1 MFYLVH
7 VKYKSIFHFKRLNVI
22 FFDVIHYFLTFIRF
36 SKKIYYFPLEEPLK
50 ETRYINLYFGHK
62 KTEIP
67 QSRFFLN
74 LLFLIT
80 KIDLGLLHLQHN
92 ANIN

>member
-1 MFYLVH
+1 MF
-7 VKYKSIFHFKRLNVI
+7 N
-22 FFDVIHYFLTFIRF
+22 
-36 SKKIYYFPLEEPLK
+36 
-50 ETRYINLYFGHK
+50 NLDFRHK

-67 QSRFFLN
+67 QSRSFLN
-74 LLFLIT
+74 LLFFIT